1 MAVDVSLT
9 PIVSGYNITK
19 INNNFTA
26 TETALLDAV
35 SRSGNGPNTMSA
47 DFDMNGNDI
56 LNADTISANVL
67 YLAGVGFSTSTAL
80 TKGDKGWS
88 YKLALVSDGSRRVL
102 QIVDYV
108 GGAGTK
114 PTADINSYL
123 GSSGPV
129 VSIASATDIR
139 GATGAGTGDVLAAN
153 NLSDLS
159 NLTTARSNLSLGNV
173 DNTSDINKP
182 VSTATTAAI
191 NLAQTQQA
199 SIAGRNGNDT
209 LILTD
214 AGGFIYNTSSTDCTL
229 TVPPNSSVAFP
240 IKTRIDIAQSGA
252 GKVTVTPGSG
262 VSIISAGSK
271 YKLNTMFSGATLL
284 KYGTDSWWLFGDLV

>member
-26 TETALLDAV
+26 VENALADAV

-56 LNADTISANVL
+56 LNADTISANVINI
-67 YLAGVGFSTSTAL
+67 AGVAFSTTTAL

-102 QIVDYV
+102 QIIDYV

-139 GATGAGTGDVLAAN
+139 GATGAGTGDMLAAN
-153 NLSDLS
+153 NLSDLAS
-159 NLTTARSNLSLGNV
+159 ATTSRSNLGLGSVN
-173 DNTSDINKP
+173 NTADSAKP
-182 VSTATTAAI
+182 VSTAQAAAI
-191 NLAQTQQA
+191 LLAQGQEVGYNAQVSSYTLTINDPGKFVSISSA
-199 SIAGRNGNDT
+199 SAN
-209 LILTD
+209 
-214 AGGFIYNTSSTDCTL
+214 TL
-229 TVPPNSSVAFP
+229 TVPPNSSVAIP
-240 IKTRIDIAQSGA
+240 VNSRIDYGQYGAGQTTITAGAGVTIRSNSSKIKTTGQYSGCSLI
-252 GKVTVTPGSG
+252 K
-262 VSIISAGSK
+262 I
-271 YKLNTMFSGATLL
+271 
-284 KYGTDSWWLFGDLV
+284 GTDEWWLFGDIA